1 MYCKI
6 PFTPKVKWISLK
18 VRSHQTRM
26 THYSREVGRLNILS
40 LLASFAREICF
51 IRVWNSL
58 HNRRE
63 YTSWEGLLPGSSSLL
78 AKCIPVFVR
87 VRRCIYS
94 SGYPHTTT
102 ITLSSI
108 VVSDFLPP
116 LVMTSLLEQAPDWLT
131 RREYPPKFRFFNSRQ
146 TLNSRRAIRAIRAAL
161 FARIA
166 PQDCLSRL
174 CIDLTCKPFA
184 SFASGV
190 NAPSRRELNV
200 WRAIRAN
207 SVQCMQKVIYK
218 YTILFIIYFW

>member
-26 THYSREVGRLNILS
+26 TRWTLEHFEFTR
-40 LLASFAREICF
+40 F
-51 IRVWNSL
+51 IRARNSL
-58 HNRRE
+58 HSRVKFTTQRE

-131 RREYPPKFRFFNSRQ
+131 RCEYPPKFRFFNSRQ

-174 CIDLTCKPFA
+174 CIDVTCKPFTRFA

-190 NAPSRRELNV
+190 NTPSRRELSV

-207 SVQCMQKVIYK
+207 CLQCMQKVIYK